1 MIISDLCTLFPIPS
15 DTTAIHN
22 HVGPWWGAALI
33 SFHILAWWRRA
44 VIITV
49 NVSVEGE
56 GWCVMESQDMVGA
69 GSCSDDHCM
78 QDNEIPKDK
87 PCSSNQCF
95 LRTYCAPGIVVDTGD
110 DKQK

>member
-1 MIISDLCTLFPIPS
+1 
-15 DTTAIHN
+15 
-22 HVGPWWGAALI
+22 
-33 SFHILAWWRRA
+33 
-44 VIITV
+44 
-49 NVSVEGE
+49 
-56 GWCVMESQDMVGA
+56 MVGA